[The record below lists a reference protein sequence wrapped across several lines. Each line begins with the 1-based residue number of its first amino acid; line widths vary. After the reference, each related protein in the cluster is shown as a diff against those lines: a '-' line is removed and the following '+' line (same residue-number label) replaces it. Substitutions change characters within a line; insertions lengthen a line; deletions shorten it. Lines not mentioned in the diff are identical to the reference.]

1 MPFTLWISL
10 CICPKQVILCIQSYE
25 HYGAYYNSFLMV
37 FNFTTYCSIKIS
49 IALRS
54 YISIALSLFYYVTI
68 S

>member
-25 HYGAYYNSFLMV
+25 HYGVRYNSFLMV
-37 FNFTTYCSIKIS
+37 FNFTTYCSID
-49 IALRS
+49 
-54 YISIALSLFYYVTI
+54 SIALSLFYYVTI